1 MSGIWNVRGDV
12 SEREELLDGRFHVVL
27 EGRAG
32 VLAVTCTLVWLLGRE
47 GNVPLSEGYLT
58 MEASANGELN
68 ASLETG
74 RLSDTAETGAVVVFA
89 RFIVDAMDGELAV
102 LGDFLECELE
112 VGLET
117 WSGEICLRGKS
128 TEIGSEL

>member
-12 SEREELLDGRFHVVL
+12 SEREELLDGRFQVVL

-32 VLAVTCTLVWLLGRE
+32 VLEVTCTLVWLLGRE

-58 MEASANGELN
+58 MEAPANGELN

-74 RLSDTAETGAVVVFA
+74 RLSDTAETGAGVVFA
-89 RFIVDAMDGELAV
+89 RFMVDAMDGELAV

-112 VGLET
+112 VGIAT

-128 TEIGSEL
+128 TEIESEL